1 MKTRFLFIA
10 ALAATAL
17 CACQRE
23 KADIDGKPVEVN
35 VTILGTVGTHDAS
48 GLTRATSVTYENES
62 KVGNLQVY
70 VFNDGRL
77 EDYRDAGE
85 AMTAQLT
92 ATSGQRTVWAL
103 VNAPSIKDVSTESE
117 LKALVSKL
125 SENKTD
131 GFVMSGST
139 TQELKDGGT
148 VPVTVKR
155 IVSRVSIKKIS
166 TDFQYALAQETLT
179 VDGIYLINVA
189 ADNNY
194 AADGTPAA
202 WVNQLGHK
210 DNGYDTFLYDKVGA
224 SVQNSKA
231 YEKEHVF
238 YPYPNPT
245 EKDTYDATWTPRHT
259 MLVVEVTFE
268 NKKGYY
274 PVVLPVLERNKTYV
288 IDEMVIRHRPGD
300 VPYQPLETG
309 DATVQ
314 ITVND
319 WELGLNMGKITL

>member
-1 MKTRFLFIA
+1 MKTHCIVIA
-10 ALAATAL
+10 ALAALGL
-17 CACQRE
+17 CACPR
-23 KADIDGKPVEVN
+23 ADIDGKPVEVN
-35 VTILGTVGTHDAS
+35 VTILGTAP
-48 GLTRATSVTYENES
+48 TRATSVTYENES
-62 KVGNLQVY
+62 KVNNLQVF
-70 VFNDGRL
+70 VFNDGKL
-77 EDYRDAGE
+77 EDYRDAGA

-92 ATSGQRTVWAL
+92 ATSGLRTVWAL
-103 VNAPSIKDVSTESE
+103 VNAPAIQDVTTETE
-117 LKALVSKL
+117 LKAKVSQL
-125 SENKTD
+125 SDNQTD
-131 GFVMSGST
+131 SFVMSGFVS
-139 TQELKDGGT
+139 QELKDGGT

-166 TDFQYALAQETLT
+166 TDFQYALAEETLT
-179 VDGIYLINVA
+179 IDGIYLINVA

-194 AADGTPAA
+194 AADGTPSQWA
-202 WVNQLGHK
+202 NKLGHK
-210 DNGYDTFLYDKVGA
+210 DNAYDKYLYDKLSSTTVT
-224 SVQNSKA
+224 NKKA

-245 EKDTYDATWTPRHT
+245 QEDTYDATWSPRHT
-259 MLVVEVTFE
+259 MLVVEVTFQG
-268 NKKGYY
+268 KKGYY

-300 VPYQPLETG
+300 EPYKPLETG

>member
-1 MKTRFLFIA
+1 MKTHFLVTA
-10 ALAATAL
+10 ALAALAL
-17 CACQRE
+17 ASCTRE

-35 VTILGTVGTHDAS
+35 VTILGTAP
-48 GLTRATSVTYENES
+48 TRATAVTYANES
-62 KVGNLQVY
+62 KVANLQVY
-70 VFNDGRL
+70 VFNDGKL
-77 EDYRDAGE
+77 EDYQDAGA

-103 VNAPSIKDVSTESE
+103 VNAPTLKDLSTETE
-117 LKALVSKL
+117 LKAKVSQL
-125 SENKTD
+125 ADNKTD
-131 GFVMSGST
+131 AFVMSGST

-148 VPVTVKR
+148 VPVIVKR

-166 TDFQYALAQETLT
+166 TDFQYALASESLT

-189 ADNNY
+189 GDNTY
-194 AADGTPAA
+194 AADGTPGT
-202 WVNQLGHK
+202 WVNQLKHQ
-210 DNGYDTFLYDKVGA
+210 DTNLDALLYDKVSA
-224 SVQNSKA
+224 TVNNNKA
-231 YEKEHVF
+231 YEKEHVY

-245 EKDTYDATWTPRHT
+245 QEETYDATWKPRHT

-268 NKKGYY
+268 GKKGYY
-274 PVVLPVLERNKTYV
+274 PVVLPALERNKTYE

-300 VPYQPLETG
+300 VPYKPLETG

>member
-1 MKTRFLFIA
+1 MKTHSLVTA
-10 ALAATAL
+10 ALAALAL
-17 CACQRE
+17 ASCTRE

-35 VTILGTVGTHDAS
+35 VTILGTAP
-48 GLTRATSVTYENES
+48 TRATSVTYANES
-62 KVGNLQVY
+62 KVANLQVY
-70 VFNDGRL
+70 VFNDGKL
-77 EDYRDAGE
+77 EDYQDAGA

-92 ATSGQRTVWAL
+92 ATSGERTVWAL
-103 VNAPSIKDVSTESE
+103 VNAPSLKDVTTEAD
-117 LKALVSKL
+117 LKARVSRL
-125 SENKTD
+125 ADNKTNAL
-131 GFVMSGST
+131 VMSGST

-155 IVSRVSIKKIS
+155 LVSRVSIKKIS
-166 TDFQYALAQETLT
+166 TEFQYALAGESLT

-189 ADNNY
+189 GDGNY
-194 AADGTPAA
+194 AADGTPET

-210 DNGYDTFLYDKVGA
+210 DTGLDALLYDKLSATV
-224 SVQNSKA
+224 NNKKT

-245 EKDTYDATWTPRHT
+245 QEDSYEADWKPRHT

-268 NKKGYY
+268 GKKGYY

>member
-1 MKTRFLFIA
+1 MKTHFLVTA
-10 ALAATAL
+10 ALAALAL
-17 CACQRE
+17 ASCTRE

-35 VTILGTVGTHDAS
+35 VTILGTAP
-48 GLTRATSVTYENES
+48 TRATSVTYANES
-62 KVGNLQVY
+62 KVTNLQVY
-70 VFNDGRL
+70 VFNNGKL
-77 EDYRDAGE
+77 EDYQDAGA

-92 ATSGQRTVWAL
+92 ATSGERTVWAL
-103 VNAPSIKDVSTESE
+103 VNAPSLKDVSTEAE
-117 LKALVSKL
+117 LKAKVSRL
-125 SENKTD
+125 ADNKTD
-131 GFVMSGST
+131 AFVMSGSA

-179 VDGIYLINVA
+179 IDGIYLINVA
-189 ADNNY
+189 GDNTY
-194 AADGTPAA
+194 AADGTPGT

-210 DNGYDTFLYDKVGA
+210 DNGLDAFLYDKLA
-224 SVQNSKA
+224 STTVTNAKPYS
-231 YEKEHVF
+231 KEHVF

-245 EKDTYDATWTPRHT
+245 QDDAYDAAWKPRHT
-259 MLVVEVTFE
+259 LLVVEVTFE
-268 NKKGYY
+268 KKKGYY

-288 IDEMVIRHRPGD
+288 IDELVIRHRPGD
-300 VPYQPLETG
+300 VPYKPIETG

-314 ITVND
+314 ITVNE

>member
-1 MKTRFLFIA
+1 MKTHSLVTA
-10 ALAATAL
+10 ALAALAL
-17 CACQRE
+17 ASCTRE

-35 VTILGTVGTHDAS
+35 VTILGTAP
-48 GLTRATSVTYENES
+48 TRATSVTYANES
-62 KVGNLQVY
+62 NVANLQVY
-70 VFNDGRL
+70 VFNDGKL
-77 EDYRDAGE
+77 EDYQDAGA

-92 ATSGQRTVWAL
+92 ATSGERTVWAL
-103 VNAPSIKDVSTESE
+103 VNAPSLKDVTTEAD
-117 LKALVSKL
+117 LKACVSRL
-125 SENKTD
+125 ADNKTNAL
-131 GFVMSGST
+131 VMSGST

-155 IVSRVSIKKIS
+155 LVSRVSIKKIS
-166 TDFQYALAQETLT
+166 TEFQYALAGESLT

-189 ADNNY
+189 GDGNY
-194 AADGTPAA
+194 AADGTPET

-210 DNGYDTFLYDKVGA
+210 DTGLDALLYDKLSATV
-224 SVQNSKA
+224 NNKKT

-245 EKDTYDATWTPRHT
+245 QEDSYEADWKPRHT

-268 NKKGYY
+268 GKKGYY

>member
-1 MKTRFLFIA
+1 MKTHFLVTA
-10 ALAATAL
+10 ALAALAIASCT
-17 CACQRE
+17 RE
-23 KADIDGKPVEVN
+23 KADIDGLPVEVN
-35 VTILGTVGTHDAS
+35 VTILGTAP
-48 GLTRATSVTYENES
+48 TRATAVTYANES
-62 KVGNLQVY
+62 KVANLQVY
-70 VFNDGRL
+70 VFNEGKL
-77 EDYRDAGE
+77 EDYQDAGA

-103 VNAPSIKDVSTESE
+103 VNAPSIQDITTETE
-117 LKALVSKL
+117 LKAKVSQL
-125 SENKTD
+125 AENKTD
-131 GFVMSGST
+131 AFVMSGST

-166 TDFQYALAQETLT
+166 TDFQYALASESLT

-189 ADNNY
+189 GDNTY
-194 AADGTPAA
+194 AADGTPGT
-202 WVNQLGHK
+202 WVNQLKHQ
-210 DNGYDTFLYDKVGA
+210 DTNLDVLLYDKVSA
-224 SVQNSKA
+224 TVNNKTA

-245 EKDTYDATWTPRHT
+245 QEDTYDATWKPRHT
-259 MLVVEVTFE
+259 IRVVEVTFE
-268 NKKGYY
+268 GKKGYY
-274 PVVLPVLERNKTYV
+274 PVVLPALERNKTYE
-288 IDEMVIRHRPGD
+288 IDEMVVRHRPGD
-300 VPYQPLETG
+300 VPYKPLETG

>member
-1 MKTRFLFIA
+1 MKTPFIVTA
-10 ALAATAL
+10 ALAALAL
-17 CACQRE
+17 GACQR
-23 KADIDGKPVEVN
+23 ADIDGKPVEVN
-35 VTILGTVGTHDAS
+35 VTILGTAP
-48 GLTRATSVTYENES
+48 TRATGVTYDNES
-62 KVGNLQVY
+62 KVNNLQVY
-70 VFNDGRL
+70 VFNGGKL
-77 EDYRDAGE
+77 EDYRDAGA

-103 VNAPSIKDVSTESE
+103 VNAPALTDVTTEAE
-117 LKALVSKL
+117 LNAKVSQL
-125 SENKTD
+125 ADNKTD
-131 GFVMSGST
+131 GFVMSGSV

-155 IVSRVSIKKIS
+155 LVSRVSIKKIS

-179 VDGIYLINVA
+179 IDGIYLINVA
-189 ADNNY
+189 ADNTY
-194 AADGTPAA
+194 AADGKPSQ
-202 WVNQLGHK
+202 WVTKLGHK
-210 DNGYDTFLYDKVGA
+210 DNAYDKFLYDKLSSTTVT
-224 SVQNSKA
+224 NSKP
-231 YEKEHVF
+231 YTKEHVF

-245 EKDTYDATWTPRHT
+245 QDDTYDATWAPRHT
-259 MLVVEVTFE
+259 MLVVEVTFQG
-268 NKKGYY
+268 KKGYY

-300 VPYQPLETG
+300 VPYKPLETS

>member
-1 MKTRFLFIA
+1 MKTHFLVTA
-10 ALAATAL
+10 ALAALAL
-17 CACQRE
+17 ASCTRE

-35 VTILGTVGTHDAS
+35 VTILGTAP
-48 GLTRATSVTYENES
+48 TRATAVTYANES
-62 KVGNLQVY
+62 KVANLQVY
-70 VFNDGRL
+70 VFNEGKL
-77 EDYRDAGE
+77 EDYQDAGA

-103 VNAPSIKDVSTESE
+103 VNAPSIQDVSTETE
-117 LKALVSKL
+117 LQAKVSQL
-125 SENKTD
+125 ADNKTD
-131 GFVMSGST
+131 AFVMSGST

-166 TDFQYALAQETLT
+166 TDFQYALASESLT

-189 ADNNY
+189 GDNTY
-194 AADGTPAA
+194 AADGTPGT
-202 WVNQLGHK
+202 WVNQLKHQ
-210 DNGYDTFLYDKVGA
+210 DTHLDALLYDKVSA
-224 SVQNSKA
+224 TVNNKTA

-245 EKDTYDATWTPRHT
+245 QDDTYDATWKPRHT

-268 NKKGYY
+268 GKKGYY
-274 PVVLPVLERNKTYV
+274 PVVLPALERNKTYE

-300 VPYQPLETG
+300 VPYKPLETG

-319 WELGLNMGKITL
+319 WEIGLNMGKITL

>member
-10 ALAATAL
+10 ALAAMAL

-23 KADIDGKPVEVN
+23 KADTDGKPVEVN
-35 VTILGTVGTHDAS
+35 VTIQGTVGSHDAS

-62 KVGNLQVY
+62 KVENLQVY

-92 ATSGQRTVWAL
+92 ATSGPRTVWAL
-103 VNAPSIKDVSTESE
+103 VNAPSLKDVSTESE
-117 LKALVSKL
+117 LKAKVSQL
-125 SENKTD
+125 SENRTD

-139 TQELKDGGT
+139 TQDLKDGGT

-155 IVSRVSIKKIS
+155 LVSRVSVKKIS
-166 TDFQYALAQETLT
+166 TDFQYALAQESLT
-179 VDGIYLINVA
+179 VDAIYLINVA
-189 ADNNY
+189 GDSNY
-194 AADGTPAA
+194 AADGTPAT

-210 DNGYDTFLYDKVGA
+210 DNGFDTFLYDKVGT

-245 EKDTYDATWTPRHT
+245 EKDTYEATWTPRHT

-268 NKKGYY
+268 SKKGYY

-300 VPYQPLETG
+300 VPYQPIETG

>member
-1 MKTRFLFIA
+1 MKTHFLVTA
-10 ALAATAL
+10 ALAALAL
-17 CACQRE
+17 ASCTRE

-35 VTILGTVGTHDAS
+35 VTILGTAP
-48 GLTRATSVTYENES
+48 TRATSVTYANES
-62 KVGNLQVY
+62 KVANLQVY
-70 VFNDGRL
+70 VFNNGKL
-77 EDYRDAGE
+77 EDYQDAGA

-92 ATSGQRTVWAL
+92 ATSGERTVWAL
-103 VNAPSIKDVSTESE
+103 VNAPALKDVSTEAE
-117 LKALVSKL
+117 LKAKVSRL
-125 SENKTD
+125 ADNKTD
-131 GFVMSGST
+131 AFVMSGSA

-179 VDGIYLINVA
+179 IDGIYLINVA
-189 ADNNY
+189 GDNTY
-194 AADGTPAA
+194 AADGTPGT

-210 DNGYDTFLYDKVGA
+210 DNGLDAFLYDKLA
-224 SVQNSKA
+224 STTVTNAKPYS
-231 YEKEHVF
+231 KEHVF

-245 EKDTYDATWTPRHT
+245 QDDAYDAAWKPRHT
-259 MLVVEVTFE
+259 LLVVEVTFE
-268 NKKGYY
+268 KKKGYY

-288 IDEMVIRHRPGD
+288 IDELVIRHRPGD
-300 VPYQPLETG
+300 VPYKPIETG

-314 ITVND
+314 ITVNE

>member
-1 MKTRFLFIA
+1 MKTHSLVTA
-10 ALAATAL
+10 ALAALAL
-17 CACQRE
+17 ASCTRE

-35 VTILGTVGTHDAS
+35 VTILGTAP
-48 GLTRATSVTYENES
+48 TRSTSVTYANES
-62 KVGNLQVY
+62 KVANLQVY
-70 VFNDGRL
+70 VFNDGKL
-77 EDYRDAGE
+77 EDYQDAGA

-92 ATSGQRTVWAL
+92 ATSGERTVWAL
-103 VNAPSIKDVSTESE
+103 VNAPSLKDVTTEAD
-117 LKALVSKL
+117 LKARVSRL
-125 SENKTD
+125 ADNKTNAL
-131 GFVMSGST
+131 VMSGST

-155 IVSRVSIKKIS
+155 LVSRVSIKKIS
-166 TDFQYALAQETLT
+166 TEFQYALAGESLT

-189 ADNNY
+189 GDGNY
-194 AADGTPAA
+194 AADGTPET

-210 DNGYDTFLYDKVGA
+210 DNGLDALLYDKLSATV
-224 SVQNSKA
+224 NNKKT

-245 EKDTYDATWTPRHT
+245 QEDSYEADWKPRHT
-259 MLVVEVTFE
+259 MLVVEVTFDG
-268 NKKGYY
+268 KKGYY

-309 DATVQ
+309 NATVQ

>member
-1 MKTRFLFIA
+1 MKTHFFVTA
-10 ALAATAL
+10 ALAALAL
-17 CACQRE
+17 CSCTRE

-35 VTILGTVGTHDAS
+35 VTILGTTP
-48 GLTRATSVTYENES
+48 TRATSATYENES
-62 KVGNLQVY
+62 RVGNLQVY

-77 EDYRDAGE
+77 EDYQDAGA

-103 VNAPSIKDVSTESE
+103 VNAPALKDVTTESE
-117 LKALVSKL
+117 FKAKVSQL
-125 SENKTD
+125 GDNRTD
-131 GFVMSGST
+131 AFVMSGST

-148 VPVTVKR
+148 VPITVKR

-166 TDFQYALAQETLT
+166 TDFQYALAGQALT
-179 VDGIYLINVA
+179 IDGIYLINVA
-189 ADNNY
+189 ADNSY
-194 AADGTPAA
+194 SADGTPAA

-210 DNGYDTFLYDKVGA
+210 DNGYDLLLYDKVNA
-224 SVQNSKA
+224 TVQNTKA
-231 YEKEHVF
+231 YEQEHVF

-245 EKDTYDATWTPRHT
+245 EKDTNEAAWSPRHT

-300 VPYQPLETG
+300 VPYKPLETG

-319 WELGLNMGKITL
+319 WELGLNMGTVTL

>member
-1 MKTRFLFIA
+1 MKTHFLVTA
-10 ALAATAL
+10 ALAALAL
-17 CACQRE
+17 ASCTRE

-35 VTILGTVGTHDAS
+35 VTILGTAP
-48 GLTRATSVTYENES
+48 TRATAVTYANES
-62 KVGNLQVY
+62 KVANLQVY
-70 VFNDGRL
+70 VFNDGKL
-77 EDYRDAGE
+77 EDYQDAGA

-103 VNAPSIKDVSTESE
+103 VNAPTLKDLSTESE
-117 LKALVSKL
+117 LKAQVSQL
-125 SENKTD
+125 ADNKTD
-131 GFVMSGST
+131 AFVMSGST

-166 TDFQYALAQETLT
+166 TDFQYALASESLT

-189 ADNNY
+189 GDNTY
-194 AADGTPAA
+194 AADGTPGT
-202 WVNQLGHK
+202 WVNQLKHQ
-210 DNGYDTFLYDKVGA
+210 DTNLDALLYDKVSA
-224 SVQNSKA
+224 TVNNKTA
-231 YEKEHVF
+231 YEQEHVF

-245 EKDTYDATWTPRHT
+245 QEDTYDATWKPRHT
-259 MLVVEVTFE
+259 LLVVEVTFE
-268 NKKGYY
+268 GKKGYY
-274 PVVLPVLERNKTYV
+274 PVVMPALERNKTYE
-288 IDEMVIRHRPGD
+288 IEEMVIRHRPGD
-300 VPYQPLETG
+300 VPYKPLETG

>member
-1 MKTRFLFIA
+1 MKTHFLVTA
-10 ALAATAL
+10 ALAALAL
-17 CACQRE
+17 ASCTRE

-35 VTILGTVGTHDAS
+35 VTILGTAP
-48 GLTRATSVTYENES
+48 TRATAVTYANES
-62 KVGNLQVY
+62 KVANLQVY
-70 VFNDGRL
+70 VFNEGKL
-77 EDYRDAGE
+77 EDYQDAGA
-85 AMTAQLT
+85 AMNAQLT

-103 VNAPSIKDVSTESE
+103 VNAPSIQDVTTETE
-117 LKALVSKL
+117 LKAKVSQL
-125 SENKTD
+125 ADNKTD
-131 GFVMSGST
+131 AFVMSGST

-166 TDFQYALAQETLT
+166 TDFQYALASESLT

-189 ADNNY
+189 GDNTY
-194 AADGTPAA
+194 AADGTPGT
-202 WVNQLGHK
+202 WVNQLKHQ
-210 DNGYDTFLYDKVGA
+210 DTNLDALLYDKVSA
-224 SVQNSKA
+224 TVNNKTA

-245 EKDTYDATWTPRHT
+245 QEDTYDATWKPRHT

-268 NKKGYY
+268 GKKGYY
-274 PVVLPVLERNKTYV
+274 PVVLPSLERNKTYE

-300 VPYQPLETG
+300 VPYKPLETG